1 MTAWMTRPDTVT
13 VFSYRVFDPE
23 SREMQVA
30 LCKATPD
37 AIARSA
43 WAEPL
48 AGTGEDVPR
57 DALDAQ
63 GRYRRLATGWGELD

>member
-1 MTAWMTRPDTVT
+1 MTPWMNRPDTVT
-13 VFSYRVFDPE
+13 VFAYREFDLDTLD
-23 SREMQVA
+23 MQVA
-30 LCKATPD
+30 ACKATRE

-43 WAEPL
+43 LAEPL

-63 GRYRRLATGWGELD
+63 GRYRRLATGWGALD